1 VKKHHRQN
9 SLDMLDDMTEDQQLY
24 EQQRNKFERQ
34 EQGRQNEVEKQIWE
48 AKVAKVEAKQ
58 RLKDQRQKRE
68 EDLTR
73 AEEAKQQEI
82 KRRRKVLHE
91 GVIKAMGL

>member
-1 VKKHHRQN
+1 VKKHQRQN

-73 AEEAKQQEI
+73 AEEAK
-82 KRRRKVLHE
+82 
-91 GVIKAMGL
+91 

>member
-1 VKKHHRQN
+1 
-9 SLDMLDDMTEDQQLY
+9 MLDDMTEDQQLY

-73 AEEAKQQEI
+73 AEEAK
-82 KRRRKVLHE
+82 
-91 GVIKAMGL
+91 

>member
-1 VKKHHRQN
+1 
-9 SLDMLDDMTEDQQLY
+9 MLDDMTEDQQLY
-24 EQQRNKFERQ
+24 EQQRNKFEKQ
-34 EQGRQNEVEKQIWE
+34 EQERENEVERQIWE

-68 EDLTR
+68 EDLAR
-73 AEEAKQQEI
+73 AEEAKQQKI
-82 KRRRKVLHE
+82 KRWWKVIHE